1 MQNIEFNENEELQ
14 WANGQTVQNSEK
26 PSFMMGLLEKAGV
39 GDKTTANFILA
50 GVAGIGFGITIFLYA
65 GMFSEPKKDLA
76 LDAQAIIIMTGNR
89 Q

>member
-1 MQNIEFNENEELQ
+1 MQNIEFDENKEIQ
-14 WANGQTVQNSEK
+14 GQTVPNSETQ
-26 PSFMMGLLEKAGV
+26 SFMMGLLAKVGV
-39 GDKTTANFILA
+39 EDKTTANFILA
-50 GVAGIGFGITIFLYA
+50 GVAGIGFGITIFMYA